1 MIGIYKITSPSG
13 KIYIGQSKTLEK
25 RKNNYSNLR
34 DCKNQPRLYASLVK
48 YGFSAHIYEIV
59 EECLFEDLNIRERY
73 WQDFYNVLGPKG
85 LNCVL
90 TATNE
95 KPKIYSQETKT
106 TMSVKKLVFFQT
118 PEGKEIKAKQ
128 SRELKAFY
136 QTERGREIK
145 SKVDQNLRSKKTVA
159 NTDYAAF
166 QEKRIA
172 NTDYAARNANFDYV
186 ARNANTDWTEVAK
199 KHWKPILQ
207 FYKNGIFIK
216 EWNSGIEAGNGLG
229 ISPGTISNNLRGW
242 SKSAGGFIWKYKEKE
257 LEN

>member
-48 YGFSAHIYEIV
+48 YGFSEHIFEVI
-59 EECLFEDLNIRERY
+59 EECVIESLNTRERH
-73 WQDFYNVLGPKG
+73 WQDFYEVLGLKG

-90 TATNE
+90 TATDE
-95 KPKIYSQETKT
+95 KPRIHSQETRN
-106 TMSVKKLVFFQT
+106 SISIGRSAFFQT
-118 PEGKEIKAKQ
+118 PEGKEYREKQ
-128 SRELKAFY
+128 SRDLKAFY
-136 QTERGREIK
+136 QTQKGKEIK
-145 SKVDQNLRSKKTVA
+145 AKVDQKIRAKKTVA

-166 QEKRIA
+166 QQKRIV
-172 NTDYAARNANFDYV
+172 NTDWAARTANFDYV
-186 ARNANTDWTEVAK
+186 ARNANTDWIEVAK

-207 FYKNGIFIK
+207 FSKEGVIIK
-216 EWNSGIEAGNGLG
+216 EWNSSTEAGNSLG

-242 SKSAGGFIWKYKEKE
+242 SKSAGGFIWKYKEEE